1 MPRAD
6 SFFAPLQNERR
17 TNMILQHFDDNP
29 TTSVRRA
36 AAALN
41 SSRMEVWSLKSDG
54 RYLYHI
60 QKVQQLLLQDLRRM
74 SYYRKYFSRPYF
86 PPRFKSERL
95 YNFLN
100 NYLNGLMKEVTLA
113 IRRNSWLQLDGF
125 PAHYGRQPREWLN
138 LHYPQRWIGR
148 GRPLPWPVRLP
159 NLTPLDFLLGVP

>member
-41 SSRMEVWSLKSDG
+41 SSRIEVWSLKSDG
-54 RYLYHI
+54 GYLYHI

-74 SYYRKYFSRPYF
+74 REFCDW
-86 PPRFKSERL
+86 
-95 YNFLN
+95 
-100 NYLNGLMKEVTLA
+100 YLNK
-113 IRRNSWLQLDGF
+113 
-125 PAHYGRQPREWLN
+125 
-138 LHYPQRWIGR
+138 
-148 GRPLPWPVRLP
+148 
-159 NLTPLDFLLGVP
+159 